1 MSATISKEFV
11 QAIKKKGLFNPD
23 DFKKI
28 AALTREHGLNKGR
41 GYAPATIR
49 HFLLDQ
55 FTTTVEVVDLITKYY
70 EGKVNTLSDIKK
82 RQSQIIAA

>member
-1 MSATISKEFV
+1 MSATISQEFV

-23 DFKKI
+23 DFKKL
-28 AALTREHGLNKGR
+28 AALTRNKGLNKGK
-41 GYAPATIR
+41 GYAAGTIR
-49 HFLLDQ
+49 NFLLCQ
-55 FTTTVEVVDLITKYY
+55 YTTTVEVVDLITEYY